1 MALVEV
7 DKLSRDLLVKF
18 CCREELFKE
27 EQAEKLKEQQKEQ
40 KRGVKAPTCAVKRG
54 HKVPQVP
61 QFHMFHVFLETCD
74 RMSWRRSMVQMD

>member
-1 MALVEV
+1 MYIVRLIVESMALVEV

-40 KRGVKAPTCAVKRG
+40 KGGVKAPTCAVKRG
-54 HKVPQVP
+54 HKVP
-61 QFHMFHVFLETCD
+61 
-74 RMSWRRSMVQMD
+74 

>member
-1 MALVEV
+1 MYIVRLIVESMALVEV

-54 HKVPQVP
+54 HKVP
-61 QFHMFHVFLETCD
+61 
-74 RMSWRRSMVQMD
+74 